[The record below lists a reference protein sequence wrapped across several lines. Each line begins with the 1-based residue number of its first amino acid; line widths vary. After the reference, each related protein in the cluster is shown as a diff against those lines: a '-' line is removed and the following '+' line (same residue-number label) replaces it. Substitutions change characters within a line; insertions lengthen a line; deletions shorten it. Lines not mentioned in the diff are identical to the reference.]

1 MEAVPVHTN
10 IESVSAKTIKCGYIT
25 EDFRT
30 IERECSCPPYVLKEG
45 NWISIYKEPIPFAS
59 GGSHSLKDVKAENL
73 YVSSGDSITLKGS
86 NGYQPFRLEGQLKGS
101 LSFFSRW
108 DEAAQTNY
116 AYNAC
121 DFSSVVLN
129 NETTP
134 NSKIDIDNIY
144 VQGEWFR
151 ARTNTLSV
159 GKIQRDWR
167 QTGCLELQGHSSVTV
182 TDCDFRNLVP
192 FYAYYDK
199 RPTEIRPS
207 FLAVGGTVSLTGCTF
222 DESFVQVG
230 SGTCFDTHL
239 NSTFN
244 CTAAV
249 WKK

>member
-1 MEAVPVHTN
+1 METIPVHTE
-10 IESVSAKTIKCGYIT
+10 IEDVEAKTLRCGYIT
-25 EDFRT
+25 DSLRT
-30 IERECSCPPYVLKEG
+30 IKREYNCPPYVFKEG
-45 NWISIYKEPIPFAS
+45 DWISIYKEPIPFAS

-73 YVSSGDSITLKGS
+73 YVSSGDSITLKDS
-86 NGYQPFRLEGQLKGS
+86 DGYRAFWLHGQLKGS
-101 LSFFSRW
+101 LSFFGRNNG
-108 DEAAQTNY
+108 DGKNVTV
-116 AYNAC
+116 YNAV

-151 ARTNTLSV
+151 ARTDNLSV
-159 GKIQRDWR
+159 RNITKGFP
-167 QTGCLELQGHSSVTV
+167 TGCIELQGHSGVTV

-192 FYAYYDK
+192 FYAYWDNK
-199 RPTEIRPS
+199 PTIIRPS